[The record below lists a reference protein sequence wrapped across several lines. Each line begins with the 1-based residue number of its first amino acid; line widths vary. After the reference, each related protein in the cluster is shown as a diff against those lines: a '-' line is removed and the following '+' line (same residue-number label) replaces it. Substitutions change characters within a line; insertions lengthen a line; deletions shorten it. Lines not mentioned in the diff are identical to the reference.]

1 MCEIILF
8 RKALRDYEL
17 SVLIMETYFNDELG
31 LNNAAYHLQQCIEK
45 VLKGYLECVGVTVPR
60 THKIGNLLKM
70 SANNGSAFTSTEWLD
85 AHAEMLE
92 TWESE
97 TRYNAEFLVEYKKIR
112 EAVKGVSDV
121 LKLNG
126 ICQEPDTA
134 ITPEIKTRL
143 LAMLPKNRTPADN
156 LEWNIFF
163 RIYRSQLGLYE
174 HQKSLDPPFSLDDY
188 FKKYGITDKEAEI
201 ERLKILF
208 HTTDMEQ
215 IKQQVRDT
223 LM

>member
-8 RKALRDYEL
+8 RKALRDYDL

-31 LNNAAYHLQQCIEK
+31 LNNAAYHLQQCVEK

-70 SANNGSAFTSTEWLD
+70 SAKNGSSFTSTDWLD

-92 TWESE
+92 AWESE
-97 TRYNAEFLVEYKKIR
+97 TKYNAEFLVEYKKIR
-112 EAVKGVSDV
+112 EAVKGIGDA

-143 LAMLPKNRTPADN
+143 LAMLPKNRIPADN

-163 RIYRSQLGLYE
+163 RIYRSKLGLND
-174 HQKSLDPPFSLDDY
+174 HQNNADPPFPLDDY
-188 FKKYGITDKEAEI
+188 FKKYGITDKNAEV
-201 ERLKILF
+201 ERLQVLF
-208 HTTDMEQ
+208 HTTDMNR
-215 IKQQVRDT
+215 IKQQV
-223 LM
+223 

>member
-8 RKALRDYEL
+8 RKALRDYDL

-31 LNNAAYHLQQCIEK
+31 LNNAAYHLQQCVEK

-60 THKIGNLLKM
+60 THKIGTLLKM
-70 SANNGSAFTSTEWLD
+70 SVNNGSAFTSTEWLD
-85 AHAEMLE
+85 VHSEMLE

-112 EAVKGVSDV
+112 EAVKGVGDA
-121 LKLNG
+121 LILNG
-126 ICQEPDTA
+126 VCQEPDEA

-143 LAMLPKNRTPADN
+143 LTMLPKSRIPADN
-156 LEWNIFF
+156 LEWNVFF
-163 RIYRSQLGLYE
+163 RIYRSKLGLE
-174 HQKSLDPPFSLDDY
+174 NHQNNTVPPFSLDDY
-188 FKKYGITDKEAEI
+188 FGKYGIRDKAAEI

-208 HTTDMEQ
+208 RTTDMAR

>member
-1 MCEIILF
+1 MF
-8 RKALRDYEL
+8 RKALRDYDL

-31 LNNAAYHLQQCIEK
+31 LNNAAYHLQQCVEK

-70 SANNGSAFTSTEWLD
+70 SAKNGSSFTSTDWLD

-92 TWESE
+92 AWESE
-97 TRYNAEFLVEYKKIR
+97 TKYNAEFLVEYKKIR
-112 EAVKGVSDV
+112 EAVKGIGDA

-143 LAMLPKNRTPADN
+143 LAMLPKNRIPADN

-163 RIYRSQLGLYE
+163 RIYRSKLGLND
-174 HQKSLDPPFSLDDY
+174 HQNNADPPFSLDDY
-188 FKKYGITDKEAEI
+188 F
-201 ERLKILF
+201 F
-208 HTTDMEQ
+208 
-215 IKQQVRDT
+215 V
-223 LM
+223 